1 LSGWPVEN
9 HRQCWT
15 ILKRKATKQQTGTPS
30 AIRMNFETL
39 PPRELRAELDA
50 FYADYAEALNDEDY
64 EAWPRFFTE
73 QAFYQI
79 ISRENF
85 ERKLPIGL
93 WRCETRGGLEDRV
106 VAIRQ
111 TAYYGPR
118 SIRRMVSGVRAL
130 GWENG
135 ILKASASYLAVE
147 TLPDELTRVFNAG
160 KYVDELVADSG
171 KLLFSK
177 RICVYDTLLIPNSLI
192 HPL

>member
-1 LSGWPVEN
+1 
-9 HRQCWT
+9 
-15 ILKRKATKQQTGTPS
+15 
-30 AIRMNFETL
+30 MNFETL
-39 PPRELRAELDA
+39 SPRDLRAELEA
-50 FYADYAEALNDEDY
+50 LYADYAEALNDDDF
-64 EAWPRFFTE
+64 EAWPKFFTA

-79 ISRENF
+79 ISRENY

-93 WRCETRGGLEDRV
+93 WRCEGRAGVEDRV
-106 VAIRQ
+106 VAIRR

-130 GWENG
+130 GWEGG

-160 KYVDELVADSG
+160 KYVDELVVENAR
-171 KLLFSK
+171 LLFAK

-192 HPL
+192 YPL